1 MASKC
6 PRAEVSRAKC
16 RKRTPAQCFR
26 GLRGSEKALTPRK
39 SANPL
44 EQRTS
49 IFFVYVCLACETV
62 IQGNMIGS
70 QLILIATDYEI
81 DGSVQVDT
89 ANAMA

>member
-1 MASKC
+1 MALKC
-6 PRAEVSRAKC
+6 
-16 RKRTPAQCFR
+16 
-26 GLRGSEKALTPRK
+26 
-39 SANPL
+39 
-44 EQRTS
+44 